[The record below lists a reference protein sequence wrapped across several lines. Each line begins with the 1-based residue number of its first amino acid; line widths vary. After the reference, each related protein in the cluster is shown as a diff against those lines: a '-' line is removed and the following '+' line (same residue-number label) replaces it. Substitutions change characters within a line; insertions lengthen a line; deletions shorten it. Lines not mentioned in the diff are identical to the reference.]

1 MVCVLDHKRICTQLI
16 YTIKNTTLSYPEF
29 SPPAEGE
36 EVIIGLKTDGSR
48 PKLLLKMLEEENE
61 EVLTTGPP
69 PPPL

>member
-1 MVCVLDHKRICTQLI
+1 MCNTPLDIC
-16 YTIKNTTLSYPEF
+16 YPYPEF

-69 PPPL
+69 PL